1 MLSSRCLLKLPQE
14 LNALPHLRAQ
24 RTLGCLKPLRD
35 EEDMSDSPS
44 LSGTQPYEQWNTTSA
59 MTAARVAAA
68 PDSMLHPILKH
79 LG

>member
-1 MLSSRCLLKLPQE
+1 MPSKTAS
-14 LNALPHLRAQ
+14 RAQ
-24 RTLGCLKPLRD
+24 CFATLEGSENTWVPQAPQGHK
-35 EEDMSDSPS
+35 EDMSDSPS